1 MRTGFHVRPTTM
13 TSMVYIVDDD
23 DGVRDSVRLLLETA
37 GIPVQTYDRAATFLD
52 AAPGL
57 AGCVLT
63 DIAMPGMDGFEL
75 QTRLK
80 EDAARLS
87 VIVMTGQADIPRAV
101 RAMKAGAIDF
111 LEKPFNETQLLDA
124 VRRGLDR
131 SRLLETAEAASAE
144 AASRIASLTPREREV
159 LDLLVAGLP
168 NKVIAVRLGA
178 SPRTIEV
185 HRARVFEKLGAKSLP
200 DLVRLAMTA
209 EG

>member
-1 MRTGFHVRPTTM
+1 M